1 MGNEAKDPVGKQSE
15 VTETQ
20 VPAAQQAAKQ
30 EPGKP
35 CERLT
40 LVVEFAEPMDRAGL
54 GELLDAVKLYGA
66 VVKANHEVLRRSKRA
81 LV

>member
-1 MGNEAKDPVGKQSE
+1 MGNEKRVGLS
-15 VTETQ
+15 ETQ
-20 VPAAQQAAKQ
+20 VAEAQQAAA
-30 EPGKP
+30 EAPGKP